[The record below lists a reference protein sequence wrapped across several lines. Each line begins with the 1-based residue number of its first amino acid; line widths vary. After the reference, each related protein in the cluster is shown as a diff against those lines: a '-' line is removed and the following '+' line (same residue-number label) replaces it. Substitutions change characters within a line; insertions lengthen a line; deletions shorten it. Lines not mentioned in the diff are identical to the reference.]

1 MEEDLAMAIKIGRTK
16 KAQTRAFET
25 IEFIKTA
32 HVTVNGNRRQLVA
45 DQLATKY
52 KITKQISQGMHQGV
66 YSKLRRNL
74 GQKKTN
80 RKYRRACIAIR
91 CAILGQTVAA
101 ARTTVGRLAGAALP
115 GALGALLHQAYQ
127 HEIDDLNQQ
136 WNNFTANP
144 ANFLANHR
152 IATSTGPNS
161 GIALLA
167 FYFKPNPPIHM
178 IGPPTPNL
186 TLRTAHILVNVY
198 KVAVHGYL
206 TVSGNRGA
214 IVGDAFTPPPNVMV
228 TDQLTGCSFM
238 YQTNLNYMTA
248 IHIMPGGPDG
258 GLGRR
263 RNLVTTLRANGVAFA
278 NANHGGVRRVFGNQG
293 IVAQNQP
300 LAYNYQP
307 YRTTLI
313 GVYRNGAWEVHAQ
326 AYSRWQRQ
334 GDANIAHSWKV
345 S

>member
-1 MEEDLAMAIKIGRTK
+1 MAIKIGRTK
-16 KAQTRAFET
+16 KTHTRIFET

-32 HVTVNGNRRQLVA
+32 NVTVNGNRRQLVA
-45 DQLATKY
+45 DQLLTKY

-91 CAILGQTVAA
+91 CAILGQPVAVTSTA
-101 ARTTVGRLAGAALP
+101 VKGLADAALP
-115 GALGALLHQAYQ
+115 GALGVLLGQAYQ
-127 HEIDDLNQQ
+127 HERNHLTQK
-136 WNNFTANP
+136 WNNFTTNP

-152 IATSTGPNS
+152 LETSTGPNS
-161 GIALLA
+161 GVAALA
-167 FYFKPNPPIHM
+167 FYYKPNPTTYA
-178 IGPPTPNL
+178 IGPTTANL
-186 TLRTAHILVNVY
+186 NLRTANIVRNVY

-206 TVSGNRGA
+206 TVNGNLGTV
-214 IVGDAFTPPPNVMV
+214 VGDAFHAPPNVMV

-238 YQTNLNYMTA
+238 YQTYLQYMTA
-248 IHIMPGGPDG
+248 IHIQPGGPNG
-258 GLGRR
+258 GPGRG
-263 RNLVTTLRANGVAFA
+263 RNLVTNLRANGVAFA
-278 NANHGGVRRVFGNQG
+278 NANHGGDRKVFGNRG
-293 IVAQNQP
+293 IVARNQP

-326 AYSRWQRQ
+326 AYGRWQRQ
-334 GDANIAHSWKV
+334 GDDNVAHSWRV